1 VQALILAGGEGTR
14 LRPLTS
20 TVPKPVVQL
29 VDRPFI
35 SYMIEWLRA
44 HGVDDVILACGFMA
58 DGVRAVLGDG
68 SSMGISLRYVEEP
81 TPLGTGGALKYAE
94 DLLADRF
101 YMLNGDLLTDIDLT
115 AQLRRHE
122 ETGARATLAL
132 MSVEDPSAYGLV
144 RCGDDMT
151 VREFVE
157 KPRPDEI
164 DTNLVNAGAYILER
178 EVLDDLPSAGT
189 KISIERDVF
198 PSLVGRGLH
207 GYVASGYWLDIGTP
221 ERYLQATF
229 EILEGDVKTEIGR
242 KVAAAGGVLRDLDA
256 DGRPAPGIVHGPAL
270 VGSGCRLAPDAIVGS
285 RTVLGRGVTVGAGA
299 HIESSV
305 LLDGAVVGAGTRIK
319 SSIVGPN
326 VHIGERCRVEGRVV
340 LGQGVSVGAGNTLLE
355 GMRIFPGVQLPDG
368 AIAF

>member
-35 SYMIEWLRA
+35 AYMIEWLRG

-58 DGVRAVLGDG
+58 DSVRAVLGDG
-68 SSMGISLRYVEEP
+68 SSLGVRLRYVEEP

-101 YMLNGDLLTDIDLT
+101 FMLNGDLLTDLDLT
-115 AQLRRHE
+115 AQLAQHE
-122 ETGARATLAL
+122 RTGARATLAL
-132 MSVEDPSAYGLV
+132 IAVEDPSAYGLV
-144 RCGDDMT
+144 RCGDDLA

-157 KPRPDEI
+157 KPSPDEI

-178 EVLDDLPSAGT
+178 DVLNVMAPAGT
-189 KISIERDVF
+189 RISIEREVF
-198 PSLVGRGLH
+198 PALVGHGLY
-207 GYVASGYWLDIGTP
+207 GYEASGYWMDIGTP

-229 EILEGDVKTEIGR
+229 EILEGDVRTEVGR
-242 KVAAAGGVLRDLDA
+242 RVAEAGGVLREENA
-256 DGRPAPGIVHGPAL
+256 NGATGVVHAPAL
-270 VGSGCRLAPDAIVGS
+270 VGAGCRLAADAIIGS
-285 RTVLGRGVTVGAGA
+285 RTVLGRGVTVGAGS
-299 HIESSV
+299 HIDSSV
-305 LLDGAVVGAGTRIK
+305 VLDGASVGAGTRIS
-319 SSIVGPN
+319 SSIVGPD
-326 VHIGERCRVEGRVV
+326 VSIGDHCRVEGRVM
-340 LGQGVSVGAGNTLLE
+340 LGQGAGIGAGNTLLS

-368 AIAF
+368 AVAF